1 MAGFRVHK
9 IQFISSG
16 FEGILN
22 SSGVEGVVAST
33 ARSQAQIQE
42 QRTKVPYAVER
53 MAGAT
58 SRVVYVA
65 KPENDDGRVPSL
77 DHETWI
83 NEVWPRVGG
92 PAWHPH

>member
-42 QRTKVPYAVER
+42 QKTKVPYAVSR

-65 KPENDDGRVPSL
+65 KPENDDGRVPNL
-77 DHETWI
+77 DHETWM

-92 PAWHPH
+92 PAWRPH